1 MRDLASRM
9 ADLGTET
16 AFDVLA
22 RARALEA
29 QGRRVLHLEIGEPD
43 FPTPPHVVEA
53 GIRALPDGHTRYG
66 PPPGLPALREAI
78 CERMLAQRGVPSTPD
93 EGGVTPRANPI
104 LLLPLLATVGPRDE
118 VLVPDPG
125 FPTHES

>member
-22 RARALEA
+22 RARAIEA
-29 QGRRVLHLEIGEPD
+29 HGRRVLHLEIGEPD

-53 GIRALPDGHTRYG
+53 GVRALRDGHTKYG

-78 CERMLAQRGVPSTPD
+78 CERMLEERGVRSAPA
-93 EGGVTPRANPI
+93 GGGGTPRAKPI
-104 LLLPLLATVGPRDE
+104 PFLPVPATVGPGHNG
-118 VLVPDPG
+118 LG
-125 FPTHES
+125 Q

>member
-22 RARALEA
+22 RARAIEA

-53 GIRALPDGHTRYG
+53 GVRALRDGHTKYR
-66 PPPGLPALREAI
+66 PPPGLPAPRRAVSQPQLE
-78 CERMLAQRGVPSTPD
+78 ERGGRSAPD
-93 EGGVTPRANPI
+93 EVGGTPGAKPN
-104 LLLPLLATVGPRDE
+104 PLLAP
-118 VLVPDPG
+118 L
-125 FPTHES
+125 

>member
-22 RARALEA
+22 RARAIEA
-29 QGRRVLHLEIGEPD
+29 HGRRVLHLEIGEPD

-53 GIRALPDGHTRYG
+53 GVRALRDGHTKYG
-66 PPPGLPALREAI
+66 PPPRLPAPRGAIRERLLRE
-78 CERMLAQRGVPSTPD
+78 RGGRATPD
-93 EGGVTPRANPI
+93 EGGVTPR
-104 LLLPLLATVGPRDE
+104 
-118 VLVPDPG
+118 
-125 FPTHES
+125 

>member
-1 MRDLASRM
+1 MRDLSSRM

-43 FPTPPHVVEA
+43 FPTPKHIVEA
-53 GIRALPDGHTRYG
+53 GIRALRDGHTRYG
-66 PPPGLPALREAI
+66 PPPGLPPLRAAI
-78 CERMLAQRGVPSTPD
+78 CERLLSERGV
-93 EGGVTPRANPI
+93 RASPY
-104 LLLPLLATVGPRDE
+104 E
-118 VLVPDPG
+118 VLLTP
-125 FPTHES
+125 S